1 VDIVKGLILS
11 GGSGTRLRPLTHT
24 SAKQLIPIANK
35 PNLFYA
41 IEDVVNAGIKDIGI
55 IVGQTKEEV
64 KAAVGDGSRWGAKVT
79 YIEQDAPRGLAHA
92 VLISEKFLGKE
103 PFVMYLGDN
112 LLKGGINEFVKEFEN
127 SDADASIMLCKV
139 KDPQRFGVAEI
150 DAKGRVISLEEKP
163 KQPKS
168 DLALVG
174 IYMFRHPIFE
184 AVKKIKPS
192 WRNELEI
199 TDAISYLV
207 KHGKTVT
214 THMVKGWWKDT
225 GKPEDIL
232 EANRLIL
239 ETLEPNIEGT
249 VEEGVEIVGRV
260 AIGEGTVVRR
270 GSSIHGPAIIGKNC
284 EIGPNAYIGPFTSIG
299 DNSKLV
305 NVEIEN
311 SVLIGDSVIECS
323 KRIRDSLIGRN
334 VHVSSADH
342 NVPKCHKLILGEHS
356 RISI

>member
-1 VDIVKGLILS
+1 MKGLILS

-41 IEDVVNAGIKDIGI
+41 IEDVVNAGVKEIGI
-55 IVGQTKEEV
+55 IVGHTKKEV
-64 KAAVGDGSRWGAKVT
+64 MEAVGDGSKWGVKVT
-79 YIEQDAPRGLAHA
+79 YIEQDAPRGIAHA
-92 VLISEKFLGKE
+92 VLISEKFLGSE
-103 PFVMYLGDN
+103 PFVLYLGDN
-112 LLKGGINEFVKEFEN
+112 VLKGGINEFVEEFEK
-127 SDADASIMLCKV
+127 SDASASVMLTKV

-150 DAKGRVISLEEKP
+150 DSKGRIISLEEKP

-174 IYMFRHPIFE
+174 IYLFRKPIFE
-184 AVKKIKPS
+184 AVKRIKPS

-199 TDAISYLV
+199 TEAIAYLV
-207 KHGKTVT
+207 SHKHKVT
-214 THMVKGWWKDT
+214 TQIVKGWWKDT

-239 ETLEPNIEGT
+239 EGIAPKMEGT

-260 AIGEGTVVRR
+260 AIGAGTVVRR

-284 EIGPNAYIGPFTSIG
+284 EIGPNAYVGPFTSVG

-323 KRIRDSLIGRN
+323 KRIRDSLIGRH
-334 VHVSSADH
+334 VHVASAD
-342 NVPKCHKLILGEHS
+342 NSVPKCHKLILGEHS
-356 RISI
+356 VISI

>member
-1 VDIVKGLILS
+1 MKGLILS

-41 IEDVVNAGIKDIGI
+41 IEDVVNAGIKEMGI
-55 IVGQTKEEV
+55 IVGHTKEEV
-64 KAAVGDGSRWGAKVT
+64 KAAVGDGSRWGVKVT

-92 VLISEKFLGKE
+92 VLIAEKFLGKE

-112 LLKGGINEFVKEFEN
+112 ILRGGINEFVQEFEK
-127 SDADASIMLCKV
+127 SDAAASIMLCKV
-139 KDPQRFGVAEI
+139 REPQRFGVAEV
-150 DAKGRVISLEEKP
+150 DEKGRVLSLEEKP

-174 IYMFRHPIFE
+174 IYLFRHEIFE
-184 AVKKIKPS
+184 AVRKIKPS

-207 KHGKTVT
+207 KHGKKVM
-214 THMVKGWWKDT
+214 THRVKGWWKDT

-232 EANRLIL
+232 EANRLVL
-239 ETLEPNIEGT
+239 EMLEPKMEGT

-260 AIGEGTVVRR
+260 SVGEGTVVRR
-270 GSSIHGPAIIGKNC
+270 GSSIHGPAVIGRNC
-284 EIGPNAYIGPFTSIG
+284 EIGPNAFVGPFTSIG

-323 KRIRDSLIGRN
+323 KRIRDSLIGKH
-334 VHVSSADH
+334 VHVASAEH
-342 NVPKCHKLILGEHS
+342 SVPKCHRLILGEHS
-356 RISI
+356 VISI

>member
-1 VDIVKGLILS
+1 MKGLILS
-11 GGSGTRLRPLTHT
+11 GGAGTRLRPLTHT

-41 IEDVVNAGIKDIGI
+41 IEDVANAGIKEIGI
-55 IVGQTKEEV
+55 IVGHTKEEV
-64 KAAVGDGSRWGAKVT
+64 KAAVGDGSRWGVKIT
-79 YIEQDAPRGLAHA
+79 YIEQDAPRGIAHA

-112 LLKGGINEFVKEFEN
+112 LLRGGINEFVSEFEE
-127 SDADASIMLCKV
+127 SDAAASIMLCKV
-139 KDPQRFGVAEI
+139 REPERFGVAEV
-150 DAKGRVISLEEKP
+150 DSKGHVISLEEKP
-163 KQPKS
+163 KKPKS

-174 IYMFRHPIFE
+174 IYLFRHGIFE
-184 AVKKIKPS
+184 AVKRIKPS

-207 KHGKTVT
+207 GHRKEVT

-239 ETLEPNIEGT
+239 EALEPKMEGT
-249 VEEGVEIVGRV
+249 VEEGVDIVGRV
-260 AIGEGTVVRR
+260 SIGAGTVVRR

-284 EIGPNAYIGPFTSIG
+284 EIGPNAYVGPYTAVG

-311 SVLIGDSVIECS
+311 SVLIGDSLIECS
-323 KRIRDSLIGRN
+323 KRIRDSLIGKH
-334 VHVSSADH
+334 VHVASADH
-342 NVPKCHKLILGEHS
+342 SVPKCHRLILGEHS
-356 RISI
+356 KISI